1 MIQNTRDDREIKD
14 DFFCG
19 IFYNLVKK
27 MVNTTIKYFL
37 ENGMNVPTK
46 EPKAKRELEELSLLF
61 EISQTLEKSL
71 DLREVVGPLL
81 RAMAS
86 KMGMMRGTL
95 TLLNR
100 ETGEIAIEQAYGLSE
115 SQRER
120 GKYKL
125 GEGITG
131 KVIQTGKPAVIPRI
145 SEEPLFL
152 NRTGAREDLKKR
164 DISFICVP
172 IKLGKESI
180 GALSVDRLFGDTV
193 SLKEDLRLLSIISSM
208 IGQAVRLRQQMRTE
222 RTQLLEENIHLK
234 EQLQD
239 RFRPANIIGNSNVM
253 QAVYDLIAQVSK
265 SNTTVL
271 IRGESGTGKELV
283 ANAIHYNSLRVSK
296 PFIKVN
302 CAALPETVIESELF
316 GHEKGAFTG
325 AVGQRKGRFEL
336 AHGGTIFFDEVGDL
350 SPATQIKFLRVLQE
364 KEFERVGG
372 IATVK
377 TDVRVI
383 AATNRNL
390 KTLVEEEKFREDLYY
405 RLNVFPIY
413 MPPLRE
419 RKTDILLLADYFVE
433 KYSKANHKNI
443 CRISTPAIDML
454 MSYHWP
460 GNVRELE
467 NCIERAVILSND
479 DVIHGHHL
487 PPTLQT
493 AEATGTASGGNLQ
506 ETLDNLERELI
517 LDALKSSRGN
527 KTKAARLLGITERLM
542 GLRVKKYG
550 ITPKRFSTKK

>member
-1 MIQNTRDDREIKD
+1 MDT
-14 DFFCG
+14 
-19 IFYNLVKK
+19 
-27 MVNTTIKYFL
+27 
-37 ENGMNVPTK
+37 PTK
-46 EPKAKRELEELSLLF
+46 EAKAKRELGELSLLF
-61 EISQTLEKSL
+61 EISQTLDKSL
-71 DLREVVGPLL
+71 DLRDVVGPLL
-81 RAMAS
+81 RTMAS

-95 TLLNR
+95 TLLNQ
-100 ETGEIAIEQAYGLSE
+100 ETEEIVIEEAYGLSE
-115 SQRER
+115 RQRER

-152 NRTGAREDLKKR
+152 NRTGARENLKKQ

-172 IKLGKESI
+172 IKLGKEII
-180 GALSVDRLFGDTV
+180 GALSVDRLFGDAV
-193 SLKEDLRLLSIISSM
+193 SFKEDLRLLSIISLM
-208 IGQAVRLRQQMRTE
+208 IGQAVRLRQQMRME
-222 RTQLLEENIHLK
+222 RNQLLEENIQLK
-234 EQLQD
+234 EQLKD
-239 RFRPANIIGNSNVM
+239 RFRPANIIGNSKAM
-253 QAVYDLIAQVSK
+253 QAVYDFIAQVSK

-271 IRGESGTGKELV
+271 IWGESGTGKELV
-283 ANAIHYNSLRVSK
+283 ANAIHYNSLRASK

-302 CAALPETVIESELF
+302 CAALPETVVESELF

-325 AVGQRKGRFEL
+325 AIGQRKGRFEL
-336 AHGGTIFFDEVGDL
+336 AQGGSIFLDEVGDL
-350 SPATQIKFLRVLQE
+350 SPAIQIKLLRVLQE

-372 IATVK
+372 TTTIK
-377 TDVRVI
+377 NDVRVI
-383 AATNRNL
+383 TATNRNL
-390 KTLVEEEKFREDLYY
+390 EELVKAKKFREDLFY

-419 RKTDILLLADYFVE
+419 RKTDILLIADYFVE

-443 CRISTPAIDML
+443 LRISTPAIDML

-467 NCIERAVILSND
+467 NCIERAVVLSND

-493 AEATGTASGGNLQ
+493 AEATGTTTGGNLQ
-506 ETLDNLERELI
+506 ETINNLERELI

-527 KTKAARLLGITERLM
+527 QTKAARLLGLTERLM
-542 GLRVKKYG
+542 GLRVKKHG
-550 ITPKRFSTKK
+550 IEPKRFSTKK

>member
-1 MIQNTRDDREIKD
+1 
-14 DFFCG
+14 
-19 IFYNLVKK
+19 
-27 MVNTTIKYFL
+27 
-37 ENGMNVPTK
+37 
-46 EPKAKRELEELSLLF
+46 
-61 EISQTLEKSL
+61 
-71 DLREVVGPLL
+71 
-81 RAMAS
+81 
-86 KMGMMRGTL
+86 
-95 TLLNR
+95 
-100 ETGEIAIEQAYGLSE
+100 
-115 SQRER
+115 
-120 GKYKL
+120 
-125 GEGITG
+125 
-131 KVIQTGKPAVIPRI
+131 
-145 SEEPLFL
+145 
-152 NRTGAREDLKKR
+152 
-164 DISFICVP
+164 
-172 IKLGKESI
+172 
-180 GALSVDRLFGDTV
+180 
-193 SLKEDLRLLSIISSM
+193 
-208 IGQAVRLRQQMRTE
+208 
-222 RTQLLEENIHLK
+222 
-234 EQLQD
+234 
-239 RFRPANIIGNSNVM
+239 M